1 MRSRRVHQA
10 FGLRLSRRAG
20 YYPPM
25 QAVIYIFR
33 CPKGRVYA
41 GRRSVSPEAVRCW
54 PNRGQC
60 SLPDGYAGSGKAW
73 QRVARKHRDALV
85 WRIVAR
91 GDGTRQDADR
101 AERRAVAITRAVFG
115 RLCLNLRDGG
125 QGMSSRDA
133 RALWADPEWAG
144 RTGAAIREA
153 HARPEVRAKMN
164 AAANSPEA
172 KQRRSRTS
180 KAVAQT
186 QEGRDRLARATE
198 ASLTP
203 EARAKR
209 NMGQSVEAR
218 AKRRESLRAVAATP
232 EGGEVLARAWAASVT
247 PKAQAR
253 RLLTRAINE
262 YRRYVAA
269 HP

>member
-1 MRSRRVHQA
+1 
-10 FGLRLSRRAG
+10 
-20 YYPPM
+20 M

-41 GRRSVSPEAVRCW
+41 GRRTVSPEALRCW
-54 PNRGQC
+54 PNRGAGP
-60 SLPDGYAGSGKAW
+60 LPDGYRGSGKAW
-73 QRVARKHRDALV
+73 QRVARKHGDALV

-91 GDGTRQDADR
+91 VDGTRQDADR
-101 AERRAVAITRAVFG
+101 AERRAVALTRAVFG

-133 RALWADPEWAG
+133 RALWADPDYAG

-153 HARPEVRAKMN
+153 FLQPEVRAKV
-164 AAANSPEA
+164 AAASHAPEVR
-172 KQRRSRTS
+172 QRRSATMRGLS
-180 KAVAQT
+180 QT
-186 QEGRDRLARATE
+186 PEGRERRARATE

-209 NMGQSVEAR
+209 NLGQSEDAR
-218 AKRRESLRAVAATP
+218 AKRRVSLRAVAASE
-232 EGGEVLARAWAASVT
+232 EGREVLARAVAASMS
-247 PKAQAR
+247 PSAQAR
-253 RLLTRAINE
+253 RVLTRAINE

-269 HP
+269 NPHLFV